1 MSNLQKVKVK
11 VKHRGLCVSYGAG
24 FISGY
29 NGMDIGITMSW
40 FISSFGTSVSFRCM
54 ARILQTAKRDVT
66 FTLCQCLLKTAS

>member
-29 NGMDIGITMSW
+29 NGMDIGILCRGL
-40 FISSFGTSVSFRCM
+40 FPRLVSQFLFDAWHVYCK
-54 ARILQTAKRDVT
+54 LQNVM
-66 FTLCQCLLKTAS
+66 